1 MQPRDLS
8 ALTPYEAG
16 RGIEEVA
23 REVGMD
29 PADLVKLSS
38 NENPHGPS
46 PKAVEAMR
54 EHADGVH
61 HYPKAAHADLQEAL
75 AERWDLSPEQVWLGN
90 GGDGALD
97 YLARAMLDPDD
108 AILVPDPGFAYYAMS
123 ARYHH
128 GRVETYPLYRS
139 EDFEQR
145 PEHVLDAYDGE
156 RVVYLISPHS
166 PTGREIDRDAIL
178 EVADGVDDDTVVLV
192 DEAYGVYSEAPSKAD
207 LVRERED
214 VAVLRTFSK
223 SHGLAG
229 VRLGY
234 LLTPAAW
241 ADAYAR
247 INTPFAANELALR
260 AGLAALEDHEHVERT
275 VESAAWAREFIDETL
290 TARTWPSQGNY
301 VLAAVGDAEAVF
313 EAAKERG
320 VIVRDATSFGLP
332 ECIRITCGTRRET
345 TRAVEVLNEVLAMR
359 DPHAGTGTPGP
370 AGGGGAGDT
379 DEGGG

>member
-156 RVVYLISPHS
+156 RIVYLISPHS

-247 INTPFAANELALR
+247 INTPFAVIELALR

-359 DPHAGTGTPGP
+359 DPYAGTGTPGP